1 MSDVGHIAHQTD
13 GGYNRQP
20 LSHIKLIQVGKIWS
34 YFVDLM
40 FYFSTAKV
48 ILNCLF
54 SALSVRF
61 WDSTYTWL
69 RKKGPYSEIL
79 WSVFSRICT
88 ECGKILC
95 IPPYSVQMLENTN
108 QINIKYGHF
117 SHNAYHSITLPLLE
131 TQEKF
136 SQDKTR
142 FDQKFLLQ

>member
-1 MSDVGHIAHQTD
+1 
-13 GGYNRQP
+13 
-20 LSHIKLIQVGKIWS
+20 
-34 YFVDLM
+34 M

-61 WDSTYTWL
+61 WDSTYTGL

-117 SHNAYHSITLPLLE
+117 SHSAYHSITLPLLE